1 MIKTKDIAAQ
11 DLEVSSQIFLFAMI
25 LQRKK
30 KEYYW
35 IYKKKWM
42 QLGTHLFGHV
52 INMIFTNS
60 NKWQRSKY
68 GPFVSDFNF
77 CGMKNCSVTIHQNHG
92 GRKIEQARR

>member
-30 KEYYW
+30 RVLLDLQ
-35 IYKKKWM
+35 KKKRM

-60 NKWQRSKY
+60 NKW
-68 GPFVSDFNF
+68 
-77 CGMKNCSVTIHQNHG
+77 
-92 GRKIEQARR
+92 

>member
-25 LQRKK
+25 FWRKK

-35 IYKKKWM
+35 IYKKKTKKKM
-42 QLGTHLFGHV
+42 NATTHLFGHV

-60 NKWQRSKY
+60 NKW
-68 GPFVSDFNF
+68 
-77 CGMKNCSVTIHQNHG
+77 
-92 GRKIEQARR
+92 